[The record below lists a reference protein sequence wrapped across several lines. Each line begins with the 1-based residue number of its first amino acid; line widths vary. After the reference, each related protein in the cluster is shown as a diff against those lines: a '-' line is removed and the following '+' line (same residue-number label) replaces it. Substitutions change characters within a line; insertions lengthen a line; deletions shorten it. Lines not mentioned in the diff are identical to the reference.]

1 MKLTAQSKDIILKE
15 FKKVSELMNNT
26 KDPGEK
32 LFYFSATYAMAS
44 RVLNIQYDSILIFIH
59 SVLLSTYSNINSFL
73 NNIIGNKHTFY
84 TIPVNYFDI
93 LESTLKELT
102 TAIELD
108 DESGILYS
116 LKEFSV
122 LGYIATGNGNY
133 LYKKG
138 MLKID

>member
-15 FKKVSELMNNT
+15 FKKVSEL
-26 KDPGEK
+26 
-32 LFYFSATYAMAS
+32 
-44 RVLNIQYDSILIFIH
+44 
-59 SVLLSTYSNINSFL
+59 
-73 NNIIGNKHTFY
+73 
-84 TIPVNYFDI
+84 
-93 LESTLKELT
+93 ESTLKELT

-108 DESGILYS
+108 DESGIFYS

>member
-44 RVLNIQYDSILIFIH
+44 RVLNIQYDPILIFIH

-108 DESGILYS
+108 DESGIFYS